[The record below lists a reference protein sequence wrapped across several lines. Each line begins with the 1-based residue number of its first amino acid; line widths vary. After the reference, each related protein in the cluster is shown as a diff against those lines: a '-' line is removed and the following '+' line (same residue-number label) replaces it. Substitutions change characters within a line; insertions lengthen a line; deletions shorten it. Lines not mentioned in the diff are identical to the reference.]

1 MTIHWFDV
9 VGLLGVALTLLA
21 YLALQARRMKGDG
34 VMYPLLN
41 LIGAAAIL
49 TSLIYDTHMN
59 ISAFVIETAWV
70 LISIYGIYQFFVY
83 KPAEPSVAPTSSG
96 HPENKNII

>member
-9 VGLLGVALTLLA
+9 VGLLGVAITLLA

-34 VMYPLLN
+34 LLFPLIN

-49 TSLIYDTHMN
+49 TSLVYDRYTN
-59 ISAFVIETAWV
+59 ISAFVIESSWAI
-70 LISIYGIYQFFVY
+70 ISIYGIYKYFSY
-83 KPAEPSVAPTSSG
+83 KAPDSTI
-96 HPENKNII
+96 PTEQ

>member
-21 YLALQARRMKGDG
+21 YLALQARRIKGDG
-34 VMYPLLN
+34 LLFPLLN

-49 TSLIYDTHMN
+49 TSLIYDRYTN
-59 ISAFVIETAWV
+59 ISAFVIESSWII
-70 LISIYGIYQFFVY
+70 ISIYGIYKYFTF
-83 KPAEPSVAPTSSG
+83 KSPESSTPTIS
-96 HPENKNII
+96 

>member
-1 MTIHWFDV
+1 MTIQWFDI

-34 VMYPLLN
+34 LIYPLLN

-49 TSLIYDTHMN
+49 ASLVYDEHTN
-59 ISAFVIETAWV
+59 LSAFVIESAWCV
-70 LISIYGIYQFFVY
+70 ISVYGIYLATRE
-83 KPAEPSVAPTSSG
+83 KASSLI
-96 HPENKNII
+96 NKTPPKA

>member
-9 VGLLGVALTLLA
+9 VGLLGVALTLFT

-34 VMYPLLN
+34 VMFPLLN

-70 LISIYGIYQFFVY
+70 FISIYGIYQFFTY
-83 KPAEPSVAPTSSG
+83 KPIESSTHPT
-96 HPENKNII
+96 PPTN

>member
-1 MTIHWFDV
+1 MTIYWFDV

-34 VMYPLLN
+34 FIYPLLN

-49 TSLIYDTHMN
+49 ASLIYDEHTN
-59 ISAFVIETAWV
+59 ISAFVIESAWIV
-70 LISIYGIYQFFVY
+70 ISIYFLHTF
-83 KPAEPSVAPTSSG
+83 T
-96 HPENKNII
+96 N

>member
-1 MTIHWFDV
+1 MTIYWFDV

-34 VMYPLLN
+34 FIYPLLN

-49 TSLIYDTHMN
+49 ASLIYDEHTN
-59 ISAFVIETAWV
+59 ISAFVIESAWIV
-70 LISIYGIYQFFVY
+70 ISIYGMY
-83 KPAEPSVAPTSSG
+83 KAGAESFMPKKPPTATL
-96 HPENKNII
+96 

>member
-1 MTIHWFDV
+1 MTIYWFDV

-34 VMYPLLN
+34 FIYPLLN

-49 TSLIYDTHMN
+49 ASLIYDEHTN
-59 ISAFVIETAWV
+59 ISAFVIESAWIV
-70 LISIYGIYQFFVY
+70 ISIYGMY
-83 KPAEPSVAPTSSG
+83 KAGAESLMPKKPPTATL
-96 HPENKNII
+96 